1 MIKPLV
7 LVSAPIDTVS
17 GYGGRSRDFM
27 KSLIKLKGTEWD
39 IKILSQR
46 WGSTPFGA
54 LDIDVPEEAE
64 ILDRMLMG
72 QLDRQPDIYI
82 TISVSNEFQPIGKY
96 NIGMSALVETTIL
109 PADML
114 EGLNRMDL
122 NIVSSNFGKQIAEST
137 TFDKKD
143 PKTGQNLGTYK
154 LEKPVEVL
162 FEGVDTRKFRKLD
175 KSDFD
180 LSDVKEDFCFLSV
193 GHWLSG
199 DMGEDRKQM
208 TTLVKSFLTAFRNKN
223 KRPALILKTGMA
235 GFSIIEEE
243 KMVDILN
250 DIRSTVSGDLPNI
263 YLVFGELTD
272 DEMNK
277 LYNHDKV
284 KAFALVGNE
293 GFGRPYLEFSAAS
306 SKPIITSPFSGHTDF
321 LRGEFNAFVAGRVE
335 QLHPSAANKFLLKEA
350 SWFKAD
356 PKSVEDMLKDVY
368 DNYNK
373 YTDGGKRQGHVSRTE
388 YNLDKMTEKL
398 AEILDKNVPK
408 ISIPQP
414 ISLPKL
420 KTTSK

>member
-7 LVSAPIDTVS
+7 LCSCPIDTVS
-17 GYGGRSRDFM
+17 GYGGRSRDLM
-27 KSLIKLKGTEWD
+27 KALIKLKGTEWD
-39 IKILSQR
+39 IKIISQR

-54 LDIDVPEEAE
+54 LNIDVPEEAE
-64 ILDRMLMG
+64 ILDRILMRP
-72 QLDRQPDIYI
+72 LDRQPDIYI
-82 TISVSNEFQPIGKY
+82 TLSVSDEFQPIGKY

-122 NIVSSNFGKQIAEST
+122 NIVSSNFGKKVAEST
-137 TFDKKD
+137 TFDRKD
-143 PKTGQNLGTYK
+143 SKTGKDLGPVK
-154 LEKPVEVL
+154 LGKPVEVL

-199 DMGEDRKQM
+199 DMGEDRKQL
-208 TTLVKSFLTAFRNKN
+208 TTLVKSFLTAFRNKK
-223 KRPALILKTGMA
+223 KRPALLLKTGMA
-235 GFSIIEEE
+235 GFSITEEE

-263 YLVFGELTD
+263 YLLFGELTD
-272 DEMNK
+272 DEMNQ

-306 SKPIITSPFSGHTDF
+306 SKPIIASPFSGHMDF
-321 LRGEFNAFVAGRVE
+321 LREDFNVFVSGRIE
-335 QLHPSAANKFLLKEA
+335 QVHPSAANKFLIKEA

-356 PKSVEDMLKDVY
+356 PKSVEDTLKEVY

-373 YTDGGKRQGHVSRTE
+373 YVDMGKRQGHVSRTE
-388 YNLDKMTEKL
+388 YNLDKMTERL
-398 AEILDKNVPK
+398 AEILAKNIPK
-408 ISIPQP
+408 ISIPQA

-420 KTTSK
+420 KTK